1 MDARR
6 RAKEISIIMIII
18 SLLQKN
24 EAIQWMQISDNS
36 EK

>member
-24 EAIQWMQISDNS
+24 EAIQ
-36 EK
+36 